1 MIPLVKSCNHSTQ
14 HLQEVQWYS
23 FKSQFSQRKLINH
36 WNIPLFP
43 SKVTPKNPI
52 TSIRPLNIPLNI
64 STSVFNQSNDFP
76 HDWWDF
82 GLKSSQFY
90 IPKFQDGSSF
100 MGTNSSIC
108 QNPQQKS
115 ISFQSPHPLAPP
127 LPPCRRTAAASAA
140 APRPP
145 RQWWPAAAER
155 RKCHGRR
162 PGRWWHLAGGGKPM
176 VDRKNGGK
184 LIVNMSYKFLQY
196 IWIYS
201 GMLRGI
207 GKDSKKWRWVKA
219 HSFGQKHPDS
229 QKTSFWNSFRGG
241 LKKHQHIPKNGKNHW
256 CTYHRRSRVGLATG
270 PCHARQLL
278 WGKVVQLLQA
288 PATQAVQQ
296 ILHGFGGP
304 KARWKKWPKSS
315 DGNGSRMT
323 QLKIDHL
330 PQISEECIPFAW
342 KHRLG
347 GMQVGD
353 TPVFSEEVITLFF

>member
-1 MIPLVKSCNHSTQ
+1 MTALRARPGLQYPACWAHLATLRPVQQKDCMRQTSSRYKGQIWNKSRKHVSQTFPVLVQAISLQEDSFRRALPNPALGFSNRSSHGLNITTRATTNSLKHSTNPSPIVVDPILVLNPWISRYRMIPLVKSCNHSTQ

-184 LIVNMSYKFLQY
+184 S
-196 IWIYS
+196 W
-201 GMLRGI
+201 
-207 GKDSKKWRWVKA
+207 
-219 HSFGQKHPDS
+219 
-229 QKTSFWNSFRGG
+229 
-241 LKKHQHIPKNGKNHW
+241 
-256 CTYHRRSRVGLATG
+256 
-270 PCHARQLL
+270 
-278 WGKVVQLLQA
+278 
-288 PATQAVQQ
+288 
-296 ILHGFGGP
+296 
-304 KARWKKWPKSS
+304 
-315 DGNGSRMT
+315 
-323 QLKIDHL
+323 
-330 PQISEECIPFAW
+330 
-342 KHRLG
+342 
-347 GMQVGD
+347 
-353 TPVFSEEVITLFF
+353 